1 MRLPDT
7 SHLRAGWKLVRIPMI
22 LFALYLALHPVLAAL
37 SARHGFGSPDGLGL
51 AFLTVSAVVVTLRI
65 VLLVV
70 VPAVLAYRVV
80 VWAVMRMLRRGV
92 SPTPTSAAESNV
104 RGFAGRFVYDLTRT
118 AARSQDR
125 KCPRQH
131 RLRAAGAPST
141 AHRDRWPA
149 TRNRP
154 RSPG

>member
-7 SHLRAGWKLVRIPMI
+7 SRLRAGWKLVRIPVI
-22 LFALYLALHPVLAAL
+22 LFALYLGLHPVLAAL

-92 SPTPTSAAESNV
+92 SPTPPGGVTESNAPARV
-104 RGFAGRFVYDLTRT
+104 SCEDAGRDSFS
-118 AARSQDR
+118 A
-125 KCPRQH
+125 
-131 RLRAAGAPST
+131 
-141 AHRDRWPA
+141 
-149 TRNRP
+149 
-154 RSPG
+154 